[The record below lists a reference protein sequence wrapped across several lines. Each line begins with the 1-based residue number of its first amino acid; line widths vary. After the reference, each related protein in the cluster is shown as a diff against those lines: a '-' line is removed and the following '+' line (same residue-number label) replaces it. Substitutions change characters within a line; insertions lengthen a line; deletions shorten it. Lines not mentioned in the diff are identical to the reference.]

1 MFGGLTSKFVSLQ
14 TLWENSHIFICPML
28 KKNFAFS
35 TKSVQLNK
43 YLRLN
48 GSGNTISQK
57 ECVAQG
63 QTLLNSQL
71 WESTVNYV
79 LLAWE
84 YVEGMPDWDNPVHNK
99 SKEQCYKALAVQCK
113 KAIMKLKSSLS
124 EDKCK
129 DLHER

>member
-28 KKNFAFS
+28 KNFAFS
-35 TKSVQLNK
+35 TKSVKLNK

>member
-1 MFGGLTSKFVSLQ
+1 
-14 TLWENSHIFICPML
+14 ML
-28 KKNFAFS
+28 KKNFAFP
-35 TKSVQLNK
+35 TKSVKLNK

-129 DLHER
+129 DLHGR